1 MEREIATRRMK
12 KNNGGN
18 GDFLLGSL
26 DANIKT
32 VLVAVQEIKQRHD
45 MAVEKMDLHQKD
57 DNDRFDRLGKYI
69 WIVCGMGIL
78 LTFLVGAA
86 SLVIQIR
93 KGDSASASYEIRR
106 ETEIQRPAKEQAK

>member
-1 MEREIATRRMK
+1 MTPIPRKKGPMAAKRMK
-12 KNNGGN
+12 KNNGN

-32 VLVAVQEIKQRHD
+32 VLAAVQDIQQKHEKV
-45 MAVEKMDLHQKD
+45 VEKIDLHQKD
-57 DNDRFDRLGKYI
+57 DSAQFAALGKYI

-86 SLVIQIR
+86 SLVLQIR
-93 KGDSASASYEIRR
+93 RGNGGPAQYEMRN
-106 ETEIQRPAKEQAK
+106 K